1 MKINKKLII
10 CLVIIFI
17 IFNIYFY
24 SQVNAGVLVN
34 NILSKTQSASLSFN
48 LPGPITTFL
57 HTLLAALQVGV
68 TGWFVIWFTC
78 IGIQYFT
85 VTAASEKAVKKGRL
99 QHVFVW
105 GVVAFS
111 AMSVV
116 TIIFDIFS

>member
-57 HTLLAALQVGV
+57 HNLLAALQVGV
-68 TGWFVIWFTC
+68 TGWFVKRFTC
-78 IGIQYFT
+78 YRMVCNMVYMYWYTIFYCNCSFREGC
-85 VTAASEKAVKKGRL
+85 KKR
-99 QHVFVW
+99 
-105 GVVAFS
+105 
-111 AMSVV
+111 
-116 TIIFDIFS
+116 